1 MGDLLKAS
9 VYTGPAVIKV
19 GPAHRDRS
27 MNAGVPVVFSG
38 GDLIEDTQSNAIKS
52 RETLWLCWK
61 LTPPSSLSVSV
72 E

>member
-9 VYTGPAVIKV
+9 VYTGHAVIKV
-19 GPAHRDRS
+19 GHAHRDRS
-27 MNAGVPVVFSG
+27 LNASVPVVFSG
-38 GDLIEDTQSNAIKS
+38 GDLIEDTQSDAIKS
-52 RETLWLCWK
+52 SATLWLCWK